1 MDKNAKI
8 PLTENFLALNLAT
21 GRAGK
26 VRKGIEIRRL
36 YLLRRRK
43 KTMYQIKVRRNKTK
57 KSKQFFF

>member
-43 KTMYQIKVRRNKTK
+43 KTMYQIKVRA
-57 KSKQFFF
+57 